1 MGTTSGGS
9 AGTHRHGVRAIG
21 VVSLIALAAS
31 LLPVGAAFAQPPAE
45 PELPAPERLAQAIT
59 FTLPASGT
67 IGDTLALEGSA
78 DSGLALDYRSDTP
91 DRCAIDGTELRL
103 VAEGTCRVSAA
114 QAGDDRH
121 APAADVSASIEVI
134 APPSQPPAEPEPPAK
149 AEPKARPERRP
160 SPSRRNRATG

>member
-1 MGTTSGGS
+1 MSHTGGRSMGTTSRGS

-21 VVSLIALAAS
+21 VVSLIALAIN
-31 LLPVGAAFAQPPAE
+31 LLPVSAAFAQPPAE

-91 DRCAIDGTELRL
+91 DRCAIDGTVLHL
-103 VAEGTCRVSAA
+103 DAEGTCTGQR
-114 QAGDDRH
+114 
-121 APAADVSASIEVI
+121 
-134 APPSQPPAEPEPPAK
+134 
-149 AEPKARPERRP
+149 RPGWRRP
-160 SPSRRNRATG
+160 SCPRSRHERLDRGHRAAIPTTGRA